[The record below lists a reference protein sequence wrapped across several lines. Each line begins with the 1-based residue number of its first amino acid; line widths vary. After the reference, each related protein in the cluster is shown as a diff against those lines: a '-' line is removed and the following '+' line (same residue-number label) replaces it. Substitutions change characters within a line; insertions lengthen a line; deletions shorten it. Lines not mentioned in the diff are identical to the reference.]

1 MFFGETGV
9 LEVLSLEAAL
19 SQSIPIQSFR
29 IHQEGMARVFGELE
43 AKVMEAVWDLH
54 EPTVQAVCDYLGPS
68 YNYKTVMT
76 VLNRLVEKDA
86 LTRQRVSRAFV
97 YRPRQSRDAFLCRVS
112 RAIMG
117 GLVRD
122 FGSLAVAQF
131 VQTLDELDPE
141 QLAEVE
147 RQVQERRRAQ
157 TEARDGESQ

>member
-1 MFFGETGV
+1 V
-9 LEVLSLEAAL
+9 

-43 AKVMEAVWDLH
+43 AKVMEAVWALN
-54 EPTVQAVCDYLGPS
+54 EPTVQAVCDYLGPT

-86 LTRQRVSRAFV
+86 LSRQRVSRAFI
-97 YRPRQSRDAFLCRVS
+97 YQPRQSREAFLCRVS

-122 FGSLAVAQF
+122 FGSLAIAQF
-131 VQTLDELDPE
+131 VETLDELDPE
-141 QLAEVE
+141 QLAELERLVHARRQALVE
-147 RQVQERRRAQ
+147 AAHGQPQ
-157 TEARDGESQ
+157 